1 MTRQDLGRGGRL
13 RSRLIPLTVASL
25 AVIASACAQEADL
38 ADVTADADATTGDV
52 DFEATPEFVSD
63 AAERSTGEPY
73 RLEMTLAM
81 DLDFAGESFDFDA
94 PMMSGEQD
102 GELSHIRMD
111 MGPLMKEIG
120 RLAPPR
126 EAFPPD
132 VSDADLTMEIVADRQ
147 VMYLRAPM
155 YEALAD
161 MPGAAGQ
168 LGPMGDLA
176 ALGDA
181 WGRVDLAELGDVLPL
196 NDVASAAGGQAADP
210 RALLDLVAGTDD
222 VDELGDAEVRGV
234 TVHGLAAQVTL
245 GELLEASGLSA
256 EEFMRSLGRSQ
267 PAEAESLIDSLLDAR
282 MALEAWIDDDG
293 YVRRMGYEF
302 DLLATLAGVV
312 PDQDAEGDAPS
323 GFTYGITMD
332 FFDYGDDSIA
342 IEFPDPDE
350 AVDVTDSFLELY
362 AGPAT

>member
-1 MTRQDLGRGGRL
+1 LA
-13 RSRLIPLTVASL
+13 VASL

-38 ADVTADADATTGDV
+38 ADVTADVTTGDV

-63 AAERSTGEPY
+63 AAERSTAEPY

-120 RLAPPR
+120 ELAPPG

-196 NDVASAAGGQAADP
+196 NDMASAAGGQAADP

-234 TVHGLAAQVTL
+234 PVHGLAAQVTL

-256 EEFMRSLGRSQ
+256 EEFMRSLGRQ
-267 PAEAESLIDSLLDAR
+267 PAAAEALMDSLTKAP

-293 YVRRMGYEF
+293 YVRRMAYEF
-302 DLLATLAGVV
+302 DLLAALAGVL
-312 PDQDAEGDAPS
+312 PDQDLEGDGPS
-323 GFTYGITMD
+323 GFTYGVSMD

-362 AGPAT
+362 AGSAT

>member
-1 MTRQDLGRGGRL
+1 
-13 RSRLIPLTVASL
+13 
-25 AVIASACAQEADL
+25 
-38 ADVTADADATTGDV
+38 
-52 DFEATPEFVSD
+52 
-63 AAERSTGEPY
+63 
-73 RLEMTLAM
+73 
-81 DLDFAGESFDFDA
+81 
-94 PMMSGEQD
+94 MSGEQD

-120 RLAPPR
+120 ELAPPG

-196 NDVASAAGGQAADP
+196 NDMASAAGGQAADP

-234 TVHGLAAQVTL
+234 PVHGLAAQVTL

-256 EEFMRSLGRSQ
+256 EEFMRSLGRQ
-267 PAEAESLIDSLLDAR
+267 PAAAEALMDSLTKAP

-293 YVRRMGYEF
+293 YVRRMAYEF
-302 DLLATLAGVV
+302 DLLAALAGVL
-312 PDQDAEGDAPS
+312 PDQDLEGDGPS
-323 GFTYGITMD
+323 GFTYGVSMD

-362 AGPAT
+362 AGSAT

>member
-1 MTRQDLGRGGRL
+1 MTRRDSGRGGHL
-13 RSRLIPLTVASL
+13 RSRLFPLTLASL

-38 ADVTADADATTGDV
+38 ADVTADVTTGDV

-120 RLAPPR
+120 QLAPPG
-126 EAFPPD
+126 EAFPPEG
-132 VSDADLTMEIVADRQ
+132 SDADLTMEIVADRQ

-222 VDELGDAEVRGV
+222 VDELGDDEVRGV
-234 TVHGLAAQVTL
+234 PVHGLAAQVTL

-267 PAEAESLIDSLLDAR
+267 PAEAEAFMDSLTDAP

-293 YVRRMGYEF
+293 YVRRVGYEF
-302 DLLATLAGVV
+302 DLLAALAGVL
-312 PDQDAEGDAPS
+312 PDQDLEGDGPS
-323 GFTYGITMD
+323 GFTYGISMD

-342 IEFPDPDE
+342 IEFPDPDD